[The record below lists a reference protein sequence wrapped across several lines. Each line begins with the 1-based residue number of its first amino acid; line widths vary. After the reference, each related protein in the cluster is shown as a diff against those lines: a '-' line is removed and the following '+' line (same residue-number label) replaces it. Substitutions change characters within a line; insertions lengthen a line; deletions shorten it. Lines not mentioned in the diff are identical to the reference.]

1 MVDKLTIQ
9 RLAGDFRLTGWV
21 SFWIQLT
28 LGIVGLGVLLFNR
41 LGTRIIESRNNVTS
55 VAPGLT
61 LTAIALILLGVT
73 ILHALRYVRFGKQL
87 AGESTARPSKAQA
100 MGLLKRG
107 IFLSLLGVILAVV
120 GYQALAGSLTFQ
132 ASMQQPGFTGFGNMS
147 GNFAITSLEMFSVL
161 SNTQVLT
168 AHVIALV
175 ASLWLLQKVSTRN
188 G

>member
-21 SFWIQLT
+21 SFWIQLA

-41 LGTRIIESRNNVTS
+41 LGSRIIESRSTVVN

-61 LTAIALILLGVT
+61 LTAIALVVLVLT
-73 ILHALRYVRFGKQL
+73 MLHALRYVRFGRQL
-87 AGESTARPSKAQA
+87 AGDSAARPSKAQA

-107 IFLSLLGVILAVV
+107 TFLSLLGVVLAVL

-132 ASMQQPGFTGFGNMS
+132 ASMQQPGFTGFGNMA
-147 GNFAITSLEMFSVL
+147 GNYAITSLEMFSVL
-161 SNTQVLT
+161 SNTQVLSG
-168 AHVIALV
+168 HVIALV
-175 ASLWLLQKVSTRN
+175 ASLWLLQKVSNRN
-188 G
+188 N